1 MPTTKAGRQHLAFL
15 KHGPLERSGAHY
27 RYGTKR
33 VRSPLVDRLL
43 ASGRVIRIGNQIRLA
58 PKDARA

>member
-15 KHGPLERSGAHY
+15 RNGPIERSGAHY

-33 VRSPLVDRLL
+33 VRAPLIERLL
-43 ASGRVIRIGNQIRLA
+43 ASGRVVRQGDQVHLA
-58 PKDARA
+58 PRDVDA